1 MWLIG
6 IRELVRSAYGFVLIL
21 DPPKLIHRNPEGLRF
36 NPVFRLMTSRAL
48 INSVPD
54 GSLSAIYRALDN
66 FANRVEGFRTPADV
80 LDGLHVVCSTDLP
93 LNVLA
98 AARFSVKAAGIET
111 IQLGKSGFLH
121 KSVPDGWWE
130 EYTALAKSHF
140 TPMIFLARSS
150 LASFTWTE
158 TTRQLEPIGADRW
171 STELGLK
178 YGMRDGLTYGV
189 GGMWVVAFWSRRQLS
204 NILPAPARIPICA
217 AASVAALRLEQLAG
231 PDVDR
236 IGTSPRLT
244 PRELAVLRMVS
255 MGHQSSDIAKALGL
269 GEETVRSHLKKAQ
282 AKLGARNRSHA
293 ACDAVRHNLIP

>member
-1 MWLIG
+1 
-6 IRELVRSAYGFVLIL
+6 
-21 DPPKLIHRNPEGLRF
+21 
-36 NPVFRLMTSRAL
+36 MTSRAL

-54 GSLSAIYRALDN
+54 GSLSAIYRALDD
-66 FANRVEGFRTPADV
+66 FANRVDGLRTPADV

-217 AASVAALRLEQLAG
+217 AASIAALRLEQLAG

-293 ACDAVRHNLIP
+293 ACDAMRHNLIP